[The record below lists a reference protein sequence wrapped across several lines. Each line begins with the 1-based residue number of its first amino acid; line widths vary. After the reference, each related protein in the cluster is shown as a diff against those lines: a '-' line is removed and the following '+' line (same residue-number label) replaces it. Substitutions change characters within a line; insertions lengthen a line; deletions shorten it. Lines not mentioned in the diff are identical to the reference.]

1 MKEYVLVFVLCLSVV
16 SYGCATQQIQPQ
28 PVYHEQFFNY
38 TRHFCSEEDCM
49 QIITA
54 QLTAATQ
61 SVNCALY
68 GISNDLLDNLARL
81 NDVTNTGNIRPV
93 KVSVVVDSKA
103 TAAEKHVKSGMV
115 YKYRGMGIMHNKY
128 CVIDNRT
135 VITGSFNPTTAAKRD
150 YNNIITI
157 NSTALSAFYLN
168 DFHGMQQNLRQQ
180 GSTKGKRAQNKEN
193 IVVLNDTVVEVYFCP
208 ADNCAAAL
216 IRELR
221 QANRSI
227 AFAAYSFTNPEIANE
242 LIIKASQG
250 ANISGIIEKST
261 TGSQYS
267 KHTAL
272 AANGISLAI
281 ESSKKFMHHKFFV
294 IDNETVI
301 TGSFN
306 PTKNA
311 DKRNNENIIVIRNKA
326 LAGRYVEEFGKIRDS

>member
-1 MKEYVLVFVLCLSVV
+1 MKEYVLVFVLSLCAV
-16 SYGCATQQIQPQ
+16 SYGCTTQQIQPQ

-38 TRHFCSEEDCM
+38 TLHFCSEEDCM

-54 QLTAATQ
+54 QLTAATE
-61 SVNCALY
+61 SINCALY

-81 NDVTNTGNIRPV
+81 YDVTKTGDTGPV
-93 KVSVVVDSKA
+93 QVRVVVDSKA

-115 YKYRGMGIMHNKY
+115 HKHRGIGIMHNKY
-128 CVIDNRT
+128 CIIDNRT
-135 VITGSFNPTTAAKRD
+135 VITGSFNPTTAKRD

-157 NSTALSAFYLN
+157 NSTALAASYLT

-180 GSTKGKRAQNKEN
+180 ASAKGKRAQNKEN

-227 AFAAYSFTNPEIANE
+227 TFAAYSFTSPEIANE

-250 ANISGIIEKST
+250 ANVSGVIEKST
-261 TGSQYS
+261 TGSKYS

-281 ESSKKFMHHKFFV
+281 ESSKKLMHHKFFV

-306 PTKNA
+306 PTENA

-326 LAGRYVEEFGKIRDS
+326 LAGKYVEEFGKIRDS